1 MSKKDNKQNDMK
13 KNKQENTSEPSR
25 AKRAL
30 DTTISIILFGF
41 LMVGTVLLTDYV
53 IELIKGLF
61 T

>member
-13 KNKQENTSEPSR
+13 KNKQENASEPSR